1 MSKIR
6 AVIVEP
12 SVPGRLALRE
22 VAAPTP
28 APDEALVRVSA
39 ISLNWGEVR
48 RSTSAEPGWQPGAAI
63 FQTTQYSLLIP
74 DGVQK
79 LKKPSS

>member
-39 ISLNWGEVR
+39 ISLNRGEVR
-48 RSTSAEPGWQPGAAI
+48 RSTSAEPGWQPGRR
-63 FQTTQYSLLIP
+63 FFKQLNTVFLVP